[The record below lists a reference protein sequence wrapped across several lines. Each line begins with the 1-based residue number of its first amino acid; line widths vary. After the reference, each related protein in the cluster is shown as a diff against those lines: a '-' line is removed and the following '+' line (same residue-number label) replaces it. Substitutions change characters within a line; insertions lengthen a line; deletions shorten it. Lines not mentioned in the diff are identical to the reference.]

1 MSDILLSL
9 AQAQLAYGH
18 HPLLDHADLTLLAGE
33 RIGLIGRNGAGKS
46 SLLRVLDGRV
56 RLDDGEIRR
65 RGGLRIATVE
75 QEPALPED
83 ETVLGYLSGDPLAT
97 EDWQRS
103 ARAGALIDAL
113 GLDPGLPIRGL
124 SGGTRKRVA
133 LAHALVQEPDLLLLD
148 EPTNHLDFAGI
159 AWLENLLRATRAAVV
174 LITHDRRFLD
184 AVATR
189 IVELDRGR
197 LLSFPGNFSAWQA
210 RKAQWLDAE
219 QQANARFDKLLSQE
233 EVWIRKGIEARRTR
247 NEGRVRRLEA
257 LRRERAARRDQQGQV
272 RFSLADGQRSGKLVA
287 ELKNVTHGYDDRIL
301 IRDFSTLI
309 QRGDRIGLIGPNGAG
324 KTTLLRILLGELQPL
339 QGSVRL
345 GTNLSIGYFD
355 QMRDRLDES
364 ATLADTI
371 SPGSEWVEIGG
382 QRKHVMS
389 YLEDFLFP
397 AARAH
402 SPVSSLSGGERARLA
417 LARMFA
423 QPHNVLVLDE
433 PTNDLDIDT
442 LELLEGLLQDYQGT
456 VLLVSH
462 DRTFLDN
469 VVTQTIAAE
478 GDGRWQEYVGGY
490 DDWEAQRPR
499 PAAAEAPPARTARAG
514 AADTAKERPA
524 GQPAQAPDRLPTS
537 AQTSTQTPAPA
548 SAPAGA
554 ADKPRKNR
562 LAPWE
567 AEELAG
573 LPDRISALEAEQ
585 AALAAR
591 LSDPGLYSQ
600 GADEAQRVQQ
610 ALGELEGRLEALF
623 ERWTLLEDKRG
634 D

>member
-1 MSDILLSL
+1 MMSDTLLAL

-46 SLLRVLDGRV
+46 SLLRVLDGRA

-75 QEPALPED
+75 QEPELPED
-83 ETVLGYLSGDPLAT
+83 ETVLGYLSGDLLAT

-113 GLDPGLPIRGL
+113 GLGPDLPIRGL

-159 AWLENLLRATRAAVV
+159 AWLEDLLRATRAAVV

-257 LRRERAARRDQQGQV
+257 LRRERAERRDQQGQV

-287 ELKNVTHGYDDRIL
+287 ELLDVTHGYGERIL

-324 KTTLLRILLGELQPL
+324 KTTLLRILLGELRPL
-339 QGSVRL
+339 KGSVRL

-397 AARAH
+397 PARAH

-462 DRTFLDN
+462 DRSFLDN

-478 GDGRWQEYVGGY
+478 DDGRWREYVGGY
-490 DDWEAQRPR
+490 ADWEVQRPR
-499 PAAAEAPPARTARAG
+499 PAAPEAPAAHAGRQPAP
-514 AADTAKERPA
+514 DTAKKTGA
-524 GQPAQAPDRLPTS
+524 GAQQAPAD
-537 AQTSTQTPAPA
+537 
-548 SAPAGA
+548 A
-554 ADKPRKNR
+554 ADKPRKSR

-573 LPDRISALEAEQ
+573 LPDRISALETEQ

-600 GADEAQRVQQ
+600 GTDEAQRVQQ
-610 ALGELEGRLEALF
+610 ALGELESRLEALF

-634 D
+634 E

>member
-1 MSDILLSL
+1 MSDTLLAL

-18 HPLLDHADLTLLAGE
+18 HPLLDHADLNLLAGE

-46 SLLRVLDGRV
+46 SLLRVLDGRT

-75 QEPALPED
+75 QEPDLPED
-83 ETVLGYLSGDPLAT
+83 ETILDYLSGDLLAT
-97 EDWQRS
+97 EDWQRAS
-103 ARAGALIDAL
+103 RAGALIDAL
-113 GLDPGLPIRGL
+113 GLSPDLPIRGL

-159 AWLENLLRATRAAVV
+159 AWLEDLLRATRAAVV

-257 LRRERAARRDQQGQV
+257 LRRERAERRDQQGQV

-287 ELKNVTHGYDDRIL
+287 ELLNVTHGYGERIL

-324 KTTLLRILLGELQPL
+324 KTTLLRILLGELRPL
-339 QGSVRL
+339 KGSVRL

-355 QMRDRLDES
+355 QLRDRLDES

-462 DRTFLDN
+462 DRSFLDN

-478 GDGRWQEYVGGY
+478 DDGHWREYVGGY
-490 DDWEAQRPR
+490 ADWEAQRPR
-499 PAAAEAPPARTARAG
+499 PAAPEAPAARAG
-514 AADTAKERPA
+514 RQPEPGAAKKA
-524 GQPAQAPDRLPTS
+524 GTGAQAPAD
-537 AQTSTQTPAPA
+537 
-548 SAPAGA
+548 A
-554 ADKPRKNR
+554 ADKPRKSR

-573 LPDRISALEAEQ
+573 LPDRISALETEQ

-610 ALGELEGRLEALF
+610 ALGELESRLEALF

-634 D
+634 E

>member
-1 MSDILLSL
+1 MSDTLLAL

-18 HPLLDHADLTLLAGE
+18 HPLLDHADLNLLAGE

-75 QEPALPED
+75 QEPDLPED
-83 ETVLGYLSGDPLAT
+83 ETILGYLSGDLLET

-113 GLDPGLPIRGL
+113 GLDPDLPIRGL

-159 AWLENLLRATRAAVV
+159 AWLEDLLRATRAAVV

-257 LRRERAARRDQQGQV
+257 LRRARAERRDQQGQV

-287 ELKNVTHGYDDRIL
+287 ELLDVTHGYGDRVL

-324 KTTLLRILLGELQPL
+324 KTTLLRSLLGELSPL
-339 QGSVRL
+339 RGSVRL

-462 DRTFLDN
+462 DRSFLDN

-478 GDGRWQEYVGGY
+478 GDGLWREYVGGY

-499 PAAAEAPPARTARAG
+499 PAATDTPAARAG
-514 AADTAKERPA
+514 RQSGPGRAAAPEASKEPA
-524 GQPAQAPDRLPTS
+524 AGA
-537 AQTSTQTPAPA
+537 PAPA
-548 SAPAGA
+548 EA

-567 AEELAG
+567 AEELAR
-573 LPDRISALEAEQ
+573 LPDRISALETEQ
-585 AALAAR
+585 VALAAR
-591 LSDPGLYSQ
+591 LSDPDLYSQ
-600 GADEAQRVQQ
+600 GPDEAQRVQQ
-610 ALGELEGRLEALF
+610 ALSELDTRLEALF
-623 ERWTLLEDKRG
+623 ERWALLEDKRG
-634 D
+634 E

>member
-1 MSDILLSL
+1 MSDTLLAL

-18 HPLLDHADLTLLAGE
+18 HPLLDHADLNLLAGE

-46 SLLRVLDGRV
+46 SLLRVLDGRT

-83 ETVLGYLSGDPLAT
+83 ETVLGHLSGDLLAT

-113 GLDPGLPIRGL
+113 GLSPDQPIRGL

-159 AWLENLLRATRAAVV
+159 AWLEDLLRATRAAVV

-247 NEGRVRRLEA
+247 NEGRVRRLET

-287 ELKNVTHGYDDRIL
+287 ELLDVTHGYGEHIL

-339 QGSVRL
+339 KGSVRL

-389 YLEDFLFP
+389 YLEDFLFST
-397 AARAH
+397 ARAH

-462 DRTFLDN
+462 DRSFLDN

-478 GDGRWQEYVGGY
+478 GDGHWREYVGGY
-490 DDWEAQRPR
+490 DDWEVQRPR
-499 PAAAEAPPARTARAG
+499 PATQDAPATRAG
-514 AADTAKERPA
+514 R
-524 GQPAQAPDRLPTS
+524 QP
-537 AQTSTQTPAPA
+537 
-548 SAPAGA
+548 APAGA
-554 ADKPRKNR
+554 GASSAPKEQTADRPTPAEATDRPRKSR

-567 AEELAG
+567 AEELAR
-573 LPDRISALEAEQ
+573 LPDRISALETEQ

-591 LSDPGLYSQ
+591 LSDPDLYSQ
-600 GADEAQRVQQ
+600 GPDEAQRVQQ
-610 ALGELEGRLEALF
+610 ALGELENQLEALF
-623 ERWTLLEDKRG
+623 ERWALLEDKRG